1 MTPSVQIEK
10 VSYCYT
16 GSSIQALTDCSFVIP
31 QGSLYAVL
39 GPNGAGKTTLLR
51 ILASKYQ
58 PTSGQVSFPFDW
70 VNSLGQIHPLYYGI
84 LIENPGVYR
93 RLTAREYLRFFGSFY
108 SILDLESRMVQD
120 CQRLG
125 LADLDC
131 HLDKLSLGNRQKV
144 QIVRALLHRPR
155 LALLD
160 EPVSNLDPMSRETVW
175 QWLRELTTQ
184 EGITVVVCSHV
195 LDEISKVC
203 DSAAI
208 IKQGH
213 VLMAGALSDLL
224 AQHTHSIQVDIMG
237 WSPQQQIVVLESL
250 KALQPEHLVP
260 ERVRRLVEQG
270 AQITEVKV
278 ERPGLADIFKMWMG
292 DSHD

>member
-1 MTPSVQIEK
+1 MTDSVQINQ
-10 VSYCYT
+10 VSFCYT
-16 GSSIQALTDCSFVIP
+16 GSSQQALTDCSFVIP

-51 ILASKYQ
+51 ILASKYK
-58 PTSGQVSFPFDW
+58 PSSGLVLYPQDW
-70 VNSLGQIHPLYYGI
+70 VTSLGQMNPLHYGI

-93 RLTAREYLRFFGSFY
+93 RLTVREYLRFFGSFY
-108 SILDLESRMVQD
+108 PIPDLESRMVQD
-120 CQRLG
+120 GKRLG
-125 LADLDC
+125 FTDLDTR
-131 HLDKLSLGNRQKV
+131 LDQLSLGNRQKV

-184 EGITVVVCSHV
+184 EGLTVVVCSHV
-195 LDEISKVC
+195 LDEVSKVC

-213 VLMAGALSDLL
+213 VLMAGTLSDLL
-224 AQHTHSIQVDIMG
+224 AQQAHPIQVDIMG

-250 KALQPEHLVP
+250 KGLQPEHLVP
-260 ERVRRLVEQG
+260 ERVRHLVEQG
-270 AQITEVKV
+270 ARITEVKV
-278 ERPGLADIFKMWMG
+278 HRPKLSDIYRMWMG
-292 DSHD
+292 DSHV